1 MKKMNLIK
9 GKIMVFLCATVFIS
23 GCSLAGLDLQKD
35 YNRTPH
41 TLDPHINKSAWAF
54 IKERATSGD
63 KTFERL
69 LAGIKYSEI
78 DTTEYMKPGRTFI
91 VLNKDAVSVTGKAPN
106 GVFQN
111 FLVNGKAPADW
122 TAYPKE
128 FVRNYLLYLI
138 VPGEYNHYTLP
149 PIKSVEVQTLSPKGY
164 WNALPAGITLDG
176 FVANPDSKMFLR
188 VSNGS
193 NGNTQDYPILIN
205 DNNNN
210 VRTSDILATNG
221 TVHVVERFVT
231 PILPS
236 VIY

>member
-1 MKKMNLIK
+1 MKKLNLNTGRI
-9 GKIMVFLCATVFIS
+9 IASICVAAFLS
-23 GCSLAGLDLQKD
+23 GCSLVGLDLQED
-35 YNRTPH
+35 YNRKPH
-41 TLDPHINKSAWAF
+41 TLDPHINKTAWAF

-69 LAGIKYSEI
+69 MAGIIYSEI
-78 DTTEYMKPGRTFI
+78 DTAEYMKPGRTFI
-91 VLNKDAVSVTGKAPN
+91 VLNKDAVSVTNKAPN
-106 GVFQN
+106 GVWQN
-111 FLVNGKAPADW
+111 FLVNNKAPTAW

-128 FVRNYLLYLI
+128 FVKNYLLYLI
-138 VPGEYNHYTLP
+138 VEGEYNHYTLP
-149 PIKSVEVQTLSPKGY
+149 PIRSVEVKTLSPAGY
-164 WNALPAGITLDG
+164 WNSLPAGITLDG
-176 FVANPDSKMFLR
+176 FKPNPDSKMFLR

-231 PILPS
+231 PILPES
-236 VIY
+236 LY